1 MRGHDAAAL
10 LKRIHYNAY
19 HCSVWPATTPV
30 DTLPPPRCHS
40 GMADSRRAPPP
51 PPVHPFKTN
60 FRQRAGLPAA
70 VSVKISVFVALSN
83 LNWENQMDKFSLRN
97 PITGMAP
104 VPFRFSVAF
113 GPSNVLKKQRTQQA
127 DELFARSDAVC
138 GRQALR
144 YIQDISA
151 DRQAG
156 RQASEQAGSHR
167 SDRLQDMLATSRH
180 ADSTR

>member
-138 GRQALR
+138 GRHCGTYKIYRQTGK
-144 YIQDISA
+144 
-151 DRQAG
+151 QAG
-156 RQASEQAGSHR
+156 RQV
-167 SDRLQDMLATSRH
+167 SR
-180 ADSTR
+180 